1 MTAPRSFD
9 LVFNNTLGSIAMD
22 EIYYNDPY
30 SLLKDTIEFIEI
42 TNYGNMPVSLGGYKF
57 NQGLSFKFPERTLAP
72 GAFLVISEDSV
83 LMQTVFGLATLQWSS
98 GGLGNTTDTL
108 VLTNSLEQTIDSVY
122 YASATP
128 YDVNANGNGPSLVMC
143 PPYNNA
149 LPTNNDIASSW
160 HAEVNRTDFLNVKSF
175 NGYNLIVSPGRA
187 NCDPLSIDE
196 GNDLN
201 TFSLYPNPT
210 TQDFIVEKSNKNPFE
225 YIEIYDMLGT
235 KLLKKDFNN
244 QKSFITL
251 RDYSNGVYSVVLK
264 DIDNKTL
271 SIKKL
276 IKN

>member
-1 MTAPRSFD
+1 
-9 LVFNNTLGSIAMD
+9 
-22 EIYYNDPY
+22 
-30 SLLKDTIEFIEI
+30 
-42 TNYGNMPVSLGGYKF
+42 
-57 NQGLSFKFPERTLAP
+57 
-72 GAFLVISEDSV
+72 
-83 LMQTVFGLATLQWSS
+83 
-98 GGLGNTTDTL
+98 
-108 VLTNSLEQTIDSVY
+108 
-122 YASATP
+122 
-128 YDVNANGNGPSLVMC
+128 MC

-201 TFSLYPNPT
+201 SFSLYPNPT

-251 RDYSNGVYSVVLK
+251 REYSNGVYSVVLK
-264 DIDNKTL
+264 DTDNKTI